1 MEASILDLRY
11 KMKDVLKA
19 LERNESVKILYHG
32 KLKGL
37 ITPCQRIVNKKVK
50 QHPFFGMN
58 ASEETSVLDQMAKL
72 RGGRYE
78 DDL

>member
-19 LERNESVKILYHG
+19 IERNERVKILHHG

-37 ITPCQRIVNKKVK
+37 ITPCQCKVNKKVHE
-50 QHPFFGMN
+50 HPFFGMN
-58 ASEETSVLDQMAKL
+58 ASEKISVLDQMKKL
-72 RGGRYE
+72 TEDRYE

>member
-11 KMKDVLKA
+11 KMKEVLKA

-32 KLKGL
+32 KPKGL
-37 ITPCQRIVNKKVK
+37 ITPYREVVKKKVK
-50 QHPFFGMN
+50 EHPFFGIN
-58 ASEETSVLDQMAKL
+58 TSDKLSVSDQMEKL

-78 DDL
+78 DDI